1 MIYQEVLI
9 NDDLGTCKIML
20 RNYINAIIGF
30 EKPGKE
36 LDKQPKSLRG
46 MLSERR
52 NPLAKKLSRIISSDF
67 LTSVLILTSHNPLFL
82 DERDPFRS

>member
-1 MIYQEVLI
+1 
-9 NDDLGTCKIML
+9 ML

-36 LDKQPKSLRG
+36 LDKQAKSLRG

-52 NPLAKKLSRIISSDF
+52 NPLAKKTFKNYKFRFPDIGVDF
-67 LTSVLILTSHNPLFL
+67 DQP
-82 DERDPFRS
+82 